1 MYEEGT
7 NLPLCFGFQGSI
19 NFPDMITNLLSCQVI
34 SSWMISGLITLYFYS
49 EHFNSLQ
56 KQLEKVFVKTG
67 FVYRAYNT
75 TVQSVSVK
83 GKHPL
88 L

>member
-1 MYEEGT
+1 MCEEGT

-19 NFPDMITNLLSCQVI
+19 NFPDVIMNLLTCQVI
-34 SSWMISGLITLYFYS
+34 SSWMISGLITLYFYG

-56 KQLEKVFVKTG
+56 KQLEKVIVRTG
-67 FVYRAYNT
+67 LVYRAYNT
-75 TVQSVSVK
+75 TVQSVTVK
-83 GKHPL
+83 GKHAL